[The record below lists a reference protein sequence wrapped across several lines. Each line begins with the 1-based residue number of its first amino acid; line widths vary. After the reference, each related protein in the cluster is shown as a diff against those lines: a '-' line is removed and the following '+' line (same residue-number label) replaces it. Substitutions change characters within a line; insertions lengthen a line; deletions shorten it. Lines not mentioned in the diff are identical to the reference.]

1 MKGLRKF
8 SQKFSQR
15 SKGHLQNL
23 TTVWERWSSRKQNQ
37 RLTDEGGRVCKSVFI
52 HGRPDH
58 ACRKFLRNSLKI
70 VSSYQ

>member
-23 TTVWERWSSRKQNQ
+23 TIVWERWSNRKQNQ
-37 RLTDEGGRVCKSVFI
+37 RLTDEGGRVCKVSLFMGDLIMLVENSYEI
-52 HGRPDH
+52 H
-58 ACRKFLRNSLKI
+58 
-70 VSSYQ
+70 